1 VFEVYVRNGR
11 QWWKQFERKR
21 CTSRI
26 RLVEEVGF
34 LKLHRIRMA
43 QLRIALEGLPF
54 RSDSA
59 EVRIEVFPTHAR
71 EFHAWRRRD
80 GGVCLW
86 WRGFLVRVVDDGGNG
101 CEVVVG
107 I

>member
-1 VFEVYVRNGR
+1 M
-11 QWWKQFERKR
+11 
-21 CTSRI
+21 
-26 RLVEEVGF
+26 LVEEVGF
-34 LKLHRIRMA
+34 LKLHRIGMA
-43 QLRIALEGLPF
+43 LRIVLEGLPF

-71 EFHAWRRRD
+71 KFHAWRRRD

-86 WRGFLVRVVDDGGNG
+86 WCGFLVRVVDDGGNG